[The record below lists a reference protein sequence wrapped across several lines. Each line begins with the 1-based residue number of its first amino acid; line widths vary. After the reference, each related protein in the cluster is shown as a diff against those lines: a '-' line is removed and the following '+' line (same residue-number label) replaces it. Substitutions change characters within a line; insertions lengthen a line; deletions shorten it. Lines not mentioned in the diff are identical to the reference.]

1 MLHGRD
7 DERGEAALAE
17 IFTTTGSDRLT
28 WFRAD
33 FAELAQ
39 VRSLVERVARRF
51 DRLDVVV
58 SNAGIGTT
66 VPGGDARLVSAD
78 GYELRFAVNDLA
90 GFLLAQRLEPLLSA
104 APGGRFVS
112 VSSARQGALDF
123 NDVMLE
129 RSYSGLQAHRQS
141 KLAQIMMTFDRAE
154 RFAAS
159 RVAAAILHPSTF
171 MPTKTVATPTSSCRR
186 RGSDGAPCRG
196 FACKGNQRS
205 LLQRLAGS
213 SRSRVGIRSAG
224 PQAPARIKRTPR
236 RRLKRVRL
244 RYCVEGFVPTAT
256 SCRASRTRASSPG
269 RACTPISIPPAASS
283 RS

>member
-1 MLHGRD
+1 VAAHDETKASQVNDLEGMTILVTGSTDGLGPRACGAPGGAGATLLLHGRD

-112 VSSARQGALDF
+112 VSSARQ
-123 NDVMLE
+123 
-129 RSYSGLQAHRQS
+129 AHS
-141 KLAQIMMTFDRAE
+141 I
-154 RFAAS
+154 
-159 RVAAAILHPSTF
+159 ST
-171 MPTKTVATPTSSCRR
+171 T
-186 RGSDGAPCRG
+186 
-196 FACKGNQRS
+196 
-205 LLQRLAGS
+205 
-213 SRSRVGIRSAG
+213 
-224 PQAPARIKRTPR
+224 
-236 RRLKRVRL
+236 
-244 RYCVEGFVPTAT
+244 
-256 SCRASRTRASSPG
+256 
-269 RACTPISIPPAASS
+269 
-283 RS
+283 

>member
-159 RVAAAILHPSTF
+159 GVAAAILHPSTF
-171 MPTKTVATPTSSCRR
+171 MPTKTVATPTSSVPKAWKRR
-186 RGSDGAPCRG
+186 RA
-196 FACKGNQRS
+196 
-205 LLQRLAGS
+205 L
-213 SRSRVGIRSAG
+213 SRVCLQGKS
-224 PQAPARIKRTPR
+224 T
-236 RRLKRVRL
+236 V
-244 RYCVEGFVPTAT
+244 VTST
-256 SCRASRTRASSPG
+256 SCGKLALTRRHTICRAAS
-269 RACTPISIPPAASS
+269 ACTN
-283 RS
+283 